1 MLQVV
6 SAAQMRECE
15 NYQIYQKNTPAS
27 ELMQRAAEAAA
38 EELLDG
44 SFDISRILI
53 LCGNGNNGGDGLAM
67 ARILRC
73 GGYTCAVRMAEPQ
86 KALSVEAQRQYAAAQ
101 AEGVCFDGN
110 TPLSQFTV
118 LVDAL
123 FGIGLARELSGSYL
137 RLTEEMNAS
146 GIPVLSLDIPS
157 GVYADDGRVMG
168 SAVCASKTVTFAF
181 LKPGLLLYPGAACA
195 GRVVVKDIG
204 ISGGGLAPLSAF
216 AYEKK
221 DLINLPA
228 RPADAN
234 KGTFGK
240 VLVVAGA
247 KNMAGAAY
255 LSAKAAYRVGA
266 GLVKICTAEEN
277 RVILQTLLPEAVL
290 MTYGASPAEAL
301 AEQVRLA
308 DVIAVGPGLGQ
319 SEEAY
324 QIVKC
329 VLHEARGAV
338 VADADA
344 LNLAAVMKR
353 NGETPFIRKNPLII
367 TPHPGEMSRL
377 TNKSIREVTENLL
390 PAAIE
395 FALENQLICVMKNA
409 RSVITDGKRVCIN
422 RSGNSGMAKGG
433 SGDVLTG
440 VIAGLLAQGAEPFAA
455 ASLGAYIHGLAGD
468 AAALRYG
475 SRSFLAGEL
484 ADSVSD
490 VISEV

>member
-67 ARILRC
+67 ARILRR

-123 FGIGLARELSGSYL
+123 FGIGLARELSGSCL

-181 LKPGLLLYPGAACA
+181 LKPGLLLYPGAAFA

-204 ISGGGLAPLSAF
+204 ISGGGLAPLTAF

-290 MTYGASPAEAL
+290 MTYGTSPAEAL

-390 PAAIE
+390 PTAIE

-422 RSGNSGMAKGG
+422 QSGNSGMAKGG

-475 SRSFLAGEL
+475 IRSFLAGEL

-490 VISEV
+490 VISEA